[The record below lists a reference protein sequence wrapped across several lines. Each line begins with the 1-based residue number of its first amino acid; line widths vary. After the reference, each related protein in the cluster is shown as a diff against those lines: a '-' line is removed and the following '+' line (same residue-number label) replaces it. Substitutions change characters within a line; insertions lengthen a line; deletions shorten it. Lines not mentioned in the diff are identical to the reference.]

1 MSTQHLSNKVPFGQ
15 KIAFGLGMLAN
26 QMFPAALG
34 IFMVVLVENLGMPSW
49 MWGVLFFVPR
59 IVDAFFDP
67 IMGFI
72 SDNTKSVWG
81 RRRQYVFVGS
91 IIMGIAFMIMWQLH
105 REDSVMYNFIFF
117 LTFSLIFHIGLSIFS
132 VPYVAMG
139 YEMSDD
145 FHERTSIMAISQ
157 WIGQFAWVIAP
168 WFWVIMYDPQWFP
181 NADTAT
187 RTLAVWVGSI
197 FMLLA
202 MVPAIFIKSNS
213 TKFDETLQP
222 LTYKTIGGSLKEIL
236 ISFKEAF
243 ANAPFRKLCIAT
255 FFIFNAFNTV
265 AGFTFFIVVYYL
277 FNGDTAAAGIWP
289 TLFGCGGALA
299 TTFIV
304 IPIVAWIAKK
314 IEKKKAFLICQGI
327 SIFGYILLWFLFI
340 PGKPYMFLFALPFFS
355 FGIGSL
361 FTLMMSMT
369 ADVCDMDELESGKRR
384 EGVFGAIYWW
394 MVKFGFAIAGLL
406 TGVIMS
412 VVAFKAG
419 APTQPEGAVTG
430 LRLFFSGVPIAGT
443 LIAMWVMWNY
453 DLTEKKARDIKKEL
467 DERKDKS
474 NKKTSTISPEVS
486 TTSINKVEE
495 NENEIITVNNNK
507 HTEEKIENTF
517 TTRFNMSHREGHYF
531 TAENK
536 EYYSK
541 LHHDSTQ
548 IDYTNLT
555 KDDLRSLWHKTLN
568 QGMHGICFS
577 IYEDGQKPGS
587 IITEEQVER
596 RIKILK
602 PHAKWVRSF
611 SCIEGNE
618 HVPRIAKKHGMK
630 TLVGAWL
637 GDDLDLNEREIENL
651 LALAKEGMVDV
662 AAVGNEVMYR
672 KDLTE
677 EQLLEYIRRV
687 KEAIPHIPVGYVDA
701 YYEFSHRPAITEI
714 CDVILTNC
722 YPYWEGCPIEY
733 SHDHMKSMY
742 ESARHAGQGKRVII
756 TETGWPS
763 QGGAF
768 KASIATEENAM
779 RYFIDCQNWCNLNGI
794 ESFYFASFDES
805 WKVGPEGDVG
815 AYWGLWD
822 KNEKIKY

>member
-1 MSTQHLSNKVPFGQ
+1 MSNQNTNPNLKVPMGQ

-67 IMGFI
+67 IMGFV

-81 RRRQYVFVGS
+81 RRRQYVFSGS
-91 IIMGIAFMIMWQLH
+91 IIMGIAFMIMWQLY
-105 REDSVMYNFIFF
+105 REDSVMYNFTFF
-117 LTFSLIFHIGLSIFS
+117 LVWSLVFHIGLSIFS

-157 WIGQFAWVIAP
+157 WIGQWAWVIAP
-168 WFWVIMYDPQWFP
+168 WFWVVMYDPSWFP

-187 RTLAVWVGSI
+187 RTLAIWVGSV
-197 FMLLA
+197 FMILA
-202 MVPAIFIKSNS
+202 MVPAIFIKSKS
-213 TKFDETLQP
+213 TEFDDSLEP
-222 LTYKTIGGSLKEIL
+222 LTFRTIGGSLKEIL

-243 ANAPFRKLCIAT
+243 GNTPFRKLCIAT

-299 TTFIV
+299 TTFVV

-314 IEKKKAFLICQGI
+314 MEKKKAFLICQGI

-412 VVAFKAG
+412 AVAFKAG

-430 LRLFFSGVPIAGT
+430 LRFFFSGVPIFGT
-443 LIAMWVMWNY
+443 LVAMWVMWNY
-453 DLTEKKARDIKKEL
+453 DLTEKKAREIKKEL
-467 DERKDKS
+467 DERKGLGKKQSSAYLSGKLLSLDK
-474 NKKTSTISPEVS
+474 NRIAIDTVTGLDLTLISDA
-486 TTSINKVEE
+486 
-495 NENEIITVNNNK
+495 EIRTKFSEILKN
-507 HTEEKIENTF
+507 
-517 TTRFNMSHREGHYF
+517 G
-531 TAENK
+531 
-536 EYYSK
+536 
-541 LHHDSTQ
+541 LHG
-548 IDYTNLT
+548 L
-555 KDDLRSLWHKTLN
+555 
-568 QGMHGICFS
+568 CFS
-577 IYEDGQKPGS
+577 PYLEGQETGDILS
-587 IITEEQVER
+587 ENQIRTRLDIIM
-596 RIKILK
+596 
-602 PHAKWVRSF
+602 PHTQWIRTF
-611 SCIEGNE
+611 SCTEGNE
-618 HVPRIAKKHGMK
+618 LIPEMAKEKGLK
-630 TLVGAWL
+630 TLVGAWIS
-637 GDDLDLNEREIENL
+637 DDKERNEKEIKSL
-651 LALAKEGMVDV
+651 IALAKRGLVDI
-662 AAVGNEVMYR
+662 AAVGNEVLHR
-672 KDLTE
+672 GE
-677 EQLLEYIRRV
+677 ISEQELLHYIKRV
-687 KEAIPHIPVGYVDA
+687 REALPNSIPVGYVDA
-701 YYEFSHRPAITEI
+701 YYQFLDRPALIDA
-714 CDVILTNC
+714 CDVILANC
-722 YPYWEGCPIEY
+722 YPFWEGADNLYALSYLNRMMELTQQVAK
-733 SHDHMKSMY
+733 DK
-742 ESARHAGQGKRVII
+742 KVII

-763 QGGAF
+763 IGEKVEAAEPS
-768 KASIATEENAM
+768 KLNAM
-779 RYFIDCQNWCNLNGI
+779 KYFISVQEWAKNENI
-794 ESFYFASFDES
+794 ELFYFSSFDES
-805 WKVGPEGDVG
+805 WKVKQEGEVG
-815 AYWGLWD
+815 TGWGIWD
-822 KNEKIKY
+822 KNEKLKF